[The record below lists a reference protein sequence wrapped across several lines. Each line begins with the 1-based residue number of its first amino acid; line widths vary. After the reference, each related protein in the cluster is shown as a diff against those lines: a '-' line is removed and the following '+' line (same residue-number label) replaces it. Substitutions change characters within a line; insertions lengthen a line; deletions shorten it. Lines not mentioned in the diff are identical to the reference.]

1 MKDFNPQDR
10 NKEILDRAMEHIKSV
25 PYRVSLRW
33 LFYRLLQDALY
44 KTKDDYKGK
53 WVGVASLAR
62 KRSYGEWR
70 PDTLRD
76 DTSGMIE
83 RVGFFQD
90 RNHVENNPDAVANMI
105 KITFDPF
112 YELDRYTIIGFEA
125 RAMVEQ
131 FMYYTEGINLL
142 PFGGDAHIEPKWDLA
157 KHIEEA
163 HEWYDGSPTQFLY
176 FGDYDDKGHKILTA
190 AMKDIRKWCKHPID
204 FVWCGLNKEQAE
216 EFSLPENPEKPG
228 QYQWEALTDPQARGI
243 ISQALVRNEVD
254 TKLIKAKIEEGERI
268 TKEWR
273 EKIKGLMVS
282 EGV

>member
-1 MKDFNPQDR
+1 MKDFNPQGR
-10 NKEILDRAMEHIKSV
+10 NREILDRAMEHIKSV

-90 RNHVENNPDAVANMI
+90 RDHVKGSPDAIANMI
-105 KITFDPF
+105 TVTLDPF

-131 FMYYTEGINLL
+131 FMYYTEGMNLL
-142 PFGGDAHIEPKWDLA
+142 PFGGDAHIEPKWDIA
-157 KHIEEA
+157 KHIEQA
-163 HEWYDGSPTQFLY
+163 HKWYGGIPTQFLY
-176 FGDYDDKGHKILTA
+176 FGDSDDKGRKIPVA
-190 AMKDIRKWCKHPID
+190 AMKDIQKWCKHPIE
-204 FVWCGLNKEQAE
+204 FVWCGLTEEQAE
-216 EFSLPENPEKPG
+216 KFNLPENPEEPG
-228 QYQWEALTDPQARGI
+228 HYQWEALTDPQAREI
-243 ISQALVRNEVD
+243 ISQAMAHNGVD
-254 TKLIKAKIEEGERI
+254 TELIKAKIEEGERI
-268 TKEWR
+268 TKEWQ
-273 EKIKGLMVS
+273 EKIKRLMVS
-282 EGV
+282 EA